1 MNWNKRS
8 IETDPFS
15 FVDLSAEGMRS
26 TACEPFSREPFR
38 AKDHINFQKDL
49 YFQFGTVYFQSEPPT
64 PITGNI
70 IFKALNDDENVYP
83 SECIS
88 TC

>member
-26 TACEPFSREPFR
+26 TACEPFSRETFR
-38 AKDHINFQKDL
+38 AKDLLNFQKTFTFSL
-49 YFQFGTVYFQSEPPT
+49 GPYTFNRNHQRPLRAT
-64 PITGNI
+64 
-70 IFKALNDDENVYP
+70 
-83 SECIS
+83 
-88 TC
+88 

>member
-49 YFQFGTVYFQSEPPT
+49 YFQFGTVYFQSEPPI
-64 PITGNI
+64 PI
-70 IFKALNDDENVYP
+70 IFKHYMTPKMRIHLNAFRRVNLL
-83 SECIS
+83 
-88 TC
+88 